1 MGVRSGPKIP
11 SRGSEFELVTNGSFP
26 VVADGETGYDNGD
39 GTVDGWTKYGSPT
52 LSITTVGGRRCLKI
66 LAAGNGQGAATIY
79 PVTSGITYIAS
90 LEIVTRTASTVYL
103 RVGTGINAT
112 GMVASNTL
120 AATGVLSVEFTATS
134 NDADHYITILHD
146 TTSSNYVE
154 ITNVSV
160 KPVTSPLVLSLD
172 AMNAK
177 SFAGEP
183 TTNLVT
189 DGDCNDGSIPDNTSF
204 GYEST
209 ATIVN
214 CPTDDAGFKPSAKAI
229 KLVKN
234 NGSNGRITFFGSLGT
249 LSTGSGNPYTVSCWF
264 YIPRTSTGTGGTGGT
279 PRWASDNGANSAD
292 IAFHRTYHQD
302 DKGTWVK
309 LISEWYSV
317 SGGHTHGFRVTS
329 GDPVGALYYMTEV
342 QVEKKDHST
351 PFVDGSR
358 PVADAWKDL
367 SGNDNHGTFSAE
379 DFGAASQDYFLVRK
393 GGILLPAS
401 TALAPQINNPTGG
414 GGLRANPDFP
424 ASINFDGT
432 DDHIDCGSNAIFDSL
447 PTFTACIWFKMSN
460 LSSDMALLS
469 KGTYPSAY
477 SFFIQAR
484 PTQSGASKSYH
495 ARLTHDGSSS
505 TVVNGAADNTWVAD
519 TWYHLVLIHDGTNA
533 YYYQNG
539 EENGAK
545 TAVGYTI
552 GPGATSGTFKVG
564 RTQGDESK
572 TLDGRAACVQFY
584 TTALTHAQIKDMYN
598 SQKSR
603 FGL

>member
-11 SRGSEFELVTNGSFP
+11 SRGSEFELVTNGELAADSDWSKGTGWSIGSGKATCDGSQSSDSALTQDIPIIAGQTYKISFHFTRTAGDMDVRLGGNTSGSIAWSIFSAGGDHTFYSP
-26 VVADGETGYDNGD
+26 GVAEFTLVADSSNLTFKLNGNSSFA
-39 GTVDGWTKYGSPT
+39 GTVD
-52 LSITTVGGRRCLKI
+52 
-66 LAAGNGQGAATIY
+66 
-79 PVTSGITYIAS
+79 
-90 LEIVTRTASTVYL
+90 
-103 RVGTGINAT
+103 
-112 GMVASNTL
+112 
-120 AATGVLSVEFTATS
+120 
-134 NDADHYITILHD
+134 
-146 TTSSNYVE
+146 
-154 ITNVSV
+154 NVSV
-160 KPVTSPLVLSLD
+160 TPVTSPLVLSLD

-189 DGDCNDGSIPDNTSF
+189 DGDCNDGSIPDNMSF

-214 CPTDDAGFKPSAKAI
+214 CPTDDAGFKPSAKTI

-234 NGSNGRITFFGSLGT
+234 SGSNGRITFFGSLGT

-264 YIPRTSTGTGGTGGT
+264 YIPRTSTGTGGTGGA
-279 PRWASDNGANSAD
+279 PRWATDNGSSSVD

-432 DDHIDCGSNAIFDSL
+432 DDHIDFGSAIEFSAAA
-447 PTFTACIWFKMSN
+447 FTVATWVKLDN
-460 LSSDMALLS
+460 V
-469 KGTYPSAY
+469 
-477 SFFIQAR
+477 
-484 PTQSGASKSYH
+484 GASF
-495 ARLTHDGSSS
+495 
-505 TVVNGAADNTWVAD
+505 DNILGFYNTNMG
-519 TWYHLVLIHDGTNA
+519 HLCIVPN
-533 YYYQNG
+533 
-539 EENGAK
+539 
-545 TAVGYTI
+545 VGYVGKLGVWDSG
-552 GPGATSGTFKVG
+552 GPAWRYGNTVLTTGKWHHVVAVFD
-564 RTQGDESK
+564 GDDGLFLY
-572 TLDGRAACVQFY
+572 LDGETDSEELAFGGTAAQKKLNQQYIGCGNITGGDQRRLNGKMAQIAMWS
-584 TTALTHAQIKDMYN
+584 TALTHAQIKDMYN
-598 SQKSR
+598 SQRSR